1 MFEKAKGLF
10 AKEEVYEEDPSEQPP
25 KVDKY
30 GIEGQGKQIDYE
42 SYLQYK
48 RDFNDARTLNFSS
61 SELYRKRIRERDA
74 ALLDTAF
81 WATTASVTG
90 WWLYRKANESENLR
104 RFLHDLPLA
113 DLASTKLKKQF
124 QDNLASGL
132 IAEAIDPRST
142 AVPTVGHSLHSM
154 LTGLEELSPLQLMK
168 TLQLSSFSSLFVDVI
183 DQGYNE
189 ARHIKEGSI
198 RAYEDFYKRMIKT
211 EGGVDITNDDI
222 ARGFLLEN
230 NKLFKALPGEKEG
243 QWVKGEL
250 LLDNARVVNTGVK
263 TGESAVSTNRVFEK
277 FANGYGFDVKRQM
290 VEMEPLAVVGGK
302 TKEGLVGNWI
312 RAYGRFS
319 AELGARSLDNPL
331 GFIEEYANLTGKQGA
346 IFASKPWKL
355 MKKYANVQLGSGGVY
370 NVTTTEMLKR
380 TGKNL
385 AIKGGAIGLGLA
397 FADMAVES
405 IAGESS
411 AWNNG
416 VISGIADTAMK
427 AHIKFAE
434 VWSDNFQG
442 IRSAQENAA
451 SGSTNI
457 SSLLGITL
465 AGAMAGANVAFFQRM
480 FDNTRMGVDA
490 SSVKHLTEVKVGGVI
505 GEVLEKVGQNK
516 ATSTLGRYSRVGA
529 LFGAVA
535 ALPFLPG
542 AIVGKSSQ
550 ELRDEYSGR
559 TEVGVRDTRLWL
571 CLTADSPVF
580 TVEGLKRADGV
591 SVGDA
596 LFNSKGVAGKVQEV
610 HRRWTRERV
619 FEIRTQLSGTLYT
632 KITEDHEVLTQRG
645 WVRAR
650 DLEVSDSLVVGVPSL
665 TGEVMY
671 EDLGEGYRY
680 PSGVLKD
687 TINHVQTNRYSGEL
701 ATYKRVLSR
710 RFLPMTE
717 ECGLF
722 LGWFLAEGSI
732 HKRSDSENLS
742 AIEVSFHKTERG
754 FAEERIKFLQ
764 EVLGISAKMTISKN
778 QGEGLRLRFGNE
790 PLGQFLRR
798 FLYRD
803 GEKVFPELT
812 NYSREFVR
820 GFLRGMFYGDGC
832 LVGSEGKANM
842 VSIKSANIQHLVEF
856 RRYAS
861 VLGAYGSIIL
871 DRGSGCYRLQFS
883 VGASYTLSQEGFRKE
898 LYTFEGKPPSHGKPA
913 YRYEDGKIF
922 LNISKIDEFLYE
934 GYVYD
939 YTMSDLHE
947 YTPSVFVIHNSGGG
961 AYEGGKIKYHRD
973 NLLRVL
979 ATDADTKTL
988 YGDRKTKRELNPI
1001 LKPFAYLK
1009 NPYRFEEMHTHDAPM
1024 PVWGMDTSYGSFL
1037 GQVFKG
1043 TVGQLIKPTVVN
1055 PELQA
1060 LQNALK
1066 SEEGAPMFNGKVKV
1080 LAKGVKA
1087 LMRSEGSSGG
1097 VSGSGEE
1104 PTRYADGLM
1113 FDDETYATP
1122 EQEKKDV
1129 KSMIEDGWMLRK
1141 NAPTNEPYFRSFQGA
1156 WSGSEEFV
1164 GLKGFVGGLTISAS
1178 GAHPVDQLRPEL
1190 EISGSTTNASRALQ
1204 DMALGDAMGCFLPG
1218 MPVLTSKGYKPIED
1232 ITVKDKVVSLDYR
1245 YRKVLDTHKRHY
1257 KDIEVLRVYIE
1268 GKLLPITCT
1277 PDHVFPMLSLKSLEL
1292 TEKEIGSSSVGDYL
1306 FMLDKDSLNRCSIAS
1321 YLRLKKPVN
1330 KSYKLSRITYIE
1342 RFTYTGWVYDLS
1354 VAETPY
1360 YTVCNILCHNSG
1372 EFLRRLFP
1380 QSASSRR
1387 NTINPMRNLVA
1398 PEWLPSN
1405 DTKYYKNF
1413 SRGAVFSHNEMGTV
1427 LTPGTKGFEALNPE
1441 LAGTDPNEIPLVYQ
1455 YKVLQ
1460 NIASNSPEH
1469 IAIKEHLIR
1478 NLEEL
1483 SDKEKDVFFEAY
1495 GQDTARE
1502 ELKKFDEY
1510 ATGEEKGKMGLFAIH
1525 NAIWETFSH
1534 KENPLEP
1541 LLPFR
1546 PMAKFVHKRTAIEDY
1561 EKTQMMGPDTGIW
1574 TNPVSHFIRPA
1585 YNRTIKTINGGYVPE
1600 EYAEKNRVDKYF
1612 DKLALVKADKNGE
1625 TYEAGRNITALAYVG
1640 VKDAEDMRKF
1650 KMAVSDEHRA
1660 YVEAFSR
1667 EKDQGRRQKIL
1678 EIVPEDI
1685 GRIYQSVWKNIDAY
1699 DYAIEKGIDP
1709 REYIDHLYLQDTAKL
1724 QQATKTR
1731 LKDVDKERIE
1741 AEAFKDVDKGFFQ
1754 KRKAE
1759 KMREAKAVRLRAAV
1773 KEAETYL
1780 ENQTGSLPGDD
1791 WVGWDPRL
1799 KVDDLKLKTLTVG
1812 KEDIHKYGFWSTDLE
1827 RLERLTVL
1835 DDHVKTMPKLEEVK
1849 REVRANA
1856 IEELRIRNKLRE
1868 AGFETTRVTSSPSA
1882 KQTLTIKDTEE
1893 YLDNYYQR

>member
-142 AVPTVGHSLHSM
+142 AVPTVGHSLHSI

-263 TGESAVSTNRVFEK
+263 TGENAVSTNRVFEK

-290 VEMEPLAVVGGK
+290 VEMEPLAIVGGK

-559 TEVGVRDTRLWL
+559 TEVGVRDTRFWL
-571 CLTADSPVF
+571 A
-580 TVEGLKRADGV
+580 
-591 SVGDA
+591 
-596 LFNSKGVAGKVQEV
+596 
-610 HRRWTRERV
+610 
-619 FEIRTQLSGTLYT
+619 
-632 KITEDHEVLTQRG
+632 
-645 WVRAR
+645 
-650 DLEVSDSLVVGVPSL
+650 
-665 TGEVMY
+665 
-671 EDLGEGYRY
+671 
-680 PSGVLKD
+680 
-687 TINHVQTNRYSGEL
+687 
-701 ATYKRVLSR
+701 
-710 RFLPMTE
+710 
-717 ECGLF
+717 
-722 LGWFLAEGSI
+722 
-732 HKRSDSENLS
+732 
-742 AIEVSFHKTERG
+742 
-754 FAEERIKFLQ
+754 
-764 EVLGISAKMTISKN
+764 
-778 QGEGLRLRFGNE
+778 
-790 PLGQFLRR
+790 
-798 FLYRD
+798 
-803 GEKVFPELT
+803 
-812 NYSREFVR
+812 
-820 GFLRGMFYGDGC
+820 
-832 LVGSEGKANM
+832 
-842 VSIKSANIQHLVEF
+842 
-856 RRYAS
+856 
-861 VLGAYGSIIL
+861 
-871 DRGSGCYRLQFS
+871 GSGS
-883 VGASYTLSQEGFRKE
+883 
-898 LYTFEGKPPSHGKPA
+898 
-913 YRYEDGKIF
+913 
-922 LNISKIDEFLYE
+922 
-934 GYVYD
+934 
-939 YTMSDLHE
+939 
-947 YTPSVFVIHNSGGG
+947 
-961 AYEGGKIKYHRD
+961 YEGGKIKYHRD

-1097 VSGSGEE
+1097 VSGNGEE

-1502 ELKKFDEY
+1502 ELKRFDEY

-1667 EKDQGRRQKIL
+1667 EKDQDRRQKIL

-1731 LKDVDKERIE
+1731 LKDVDKDRIE

-1835 DDHVKTMPKLEEVK
+1835 DDHVKTMPRLEEVK

>member
-222 ARGFLLEN
+222 TRGFLLEN

-263 TGESAVSTNRVFEK
+263 TGENAVSTNRVFEK

-290 VEMEPLAVVGGK
+290 VEMEPLAVVGGR
-302 TKEGLVGNWI
+302 TKEGLVGSWI

-559 TEVGVRDTRLWL
+559 AEVGVRDTRFWL
-571 CLTADSPVF
+571 
-580 TVEGLKRADGV
+580 
-591 SVGDA
+591 
-596 LFNSKGVAGKVQEV
+596 AG
-610 HRRWTRERV
+610 
-619 FEIRTQLSGTLYT
+619 
-632 KITEDHEVLTQRG
+632 
-645 WVRAR
+645 A
-650 DLEVSDSLVVGVPSL
+650 
-665 TGEVMY
+665 
-671 EDLGEGYRY
+671 
-680 PSGVLKD
+680 
-687 TINHVQTNRYSGEL
+687 
-701 ATYKRVLSR
+701 
-710 RFLPMTE
+710 
-717 ECGLF
+717 
-722 LGWFLAEGSI
+722 
-732 HKRSDSENLS
+732 
-742 AIEVSFHKTERG
+742 
-754 FAEERIKFLQ
+754 
-764 EVLGISAKMTISKN
+764 
-778 QGEGLRLRFGNE
+778 
-790 PLGQFLRR
+790 
-798 FLYRD
+798 
-803 GEKVFPELT
+803 
-812 NYSREFVR
+812 
-820 GFLRGMFYGDGC
+820 
-832 LVGSEGKANM
+832 
-842 VSIKSANIQHLVEF
+842 
-856 RRYAS
+856 
-861 VLGAYGSIIL
+861 
-871 DRGSGCYRLQFS
+871 
-883 VGASYTLSQEGFRKE
+883 
-898 LYTFEGKPPSHGKPA
+898 
-913 YRYEDGKIF
+913 
-922 LNISKIDEFLYE
+922 
-934 GYVYD
+934 
-939 YTMSDLHE
+939 
-947 YTPSVFVIHNSGGG
+947 G

-1043 TVGQLIKPTVVN
+1043 TVGQIIKPTVVN

-1232 ITVKDKVVSLDYR
+1232 ITVKDKVVSLDYC

-1360 YTVCNILCHNSG
+1360 YTVCNTLCHNSG

-1502 ELKKFDEY
+1502 ELKRFDEY

-1667 EKDQGRRQKIL
+1667 EKDQDRRQKIL

-1731 LKDVDKERIE
+1731 LKDVDKDRIE

-1835 DDHVKTMPKLEEVK
+1835 DDHVKTMPNATALAAISQGSVKLEEVK